1 MAKAKKTVAQI
12 LNLPT
17 FSGQVYEALAGA
29 AEGATERRPDGTV
42 WKPVY
47 LDNTKTEFAV
57 HAWAG
62 ALSILKSKGA
72 YLPYDDGN
80 KGPKGTFGLVRI
92 R

>member
-1 MAKAKKTVAQI
+1 MAKKTVAQI
-12 LNLPT
+12 LNLPE
-17 FSGQVYEALAGA
+17 FSGQVYEVLAGA
-29 AEGATERRPDGTV
+29 AEGGTERRPDGTV

-47 LDNTKTEFAV
+47 LDNAKADFAV

-72 YLPYDDGN
+72 YLPHDDGN
-80 KGPKGTFGLVRI
+80 KGAKGAFGLVRI